1 MRKDT
6 TANAFADSIAHT
18 FDNVWLNIV
27 GPIPTSSGNSY
38 IFVVQRLLIKYIES
52 ISAILIDQGTH
63 FINSLF
69 KEMPPSCSYGVSKI
83 LYEQTIAIVTNGS
96 T

>member
-1 MRKDT
+1 MTFADT
-6 TANAFADSIAHT
+6 TAHA
-18 FDNVWLNIV
+18 FDNVSLNIV

-38 IFVVQRLLIKYIES
+38 IFLVQRLLIKYTES
-52 ISAILIDQGTH
+52 ISAILIDQETH
-63 FINSLF
+63 FINTLF
-69 KEMPPSCSYGVSKI
+69 KALATLFKAMSTSCSYGVSKT